1 MLGRLRRRCRPPL
14 GRSRYYHPLDSG
26 SENTATR
33 NAACARCAAVRRWL
47 ARDELDGPAEPPPF
61 DEPPPRRSDFDVGS
75 EGRAQYHAA
84 RAEWYRNITRSARQP
99 DGMALA
105 GSLAD
110 QNDLFD
116 RIARR
121 YRQ

>member
-1 MLGRLRRRCRPPL
+1 MGLGQLWCSQSRRFSL
-14 GRSRYYHPLDSG
+14 YL
-26 SENTATR
+26 
-33 NAACARCAAVRRWL
+33 
-47 ARDELDGPAEPPPF
+47 F
-61 DEPPPRRSDFDVGS
+61 DEPPPRRSDFDGGS

-84 RAEWYRNITRSARQP
+84 RAEWYRNITRSAQQP
-99 DGMALA
+99 DGMALD

-121 YRQ
+121 YRQYSDR